1 MIPPSITPTSTSPG
15 PLEQAKP
22 APSPLLH
29 QRLALLIQMW
39 YYDTTNGSV
48 LKRRK
53 LISIIN
59 ELHDCLSQY
68 EQAPRR
74 ISASSRTYSDTICYE
89 YYDHL
94 VYYKHFSPQQKLT
107 IWNFLYAFSS
117 VPAAHR
123 ISVLLE
129 IDRHFTAASEHS

>member
-48 LKRRK
+48 LKRQQ
-53 LISIIN
+53 LISVIN

-74 ISASSRTYSDTICYE
+74 ILASSRTIWHE
-89 YYDHL
+89 YYEHL
-94 VYYKHFSPQQKLT
+94 VSHKRFTPQQKLT
-107 IWNFLYAFSS
+107 IWNFLYEFSS
-117 VPAAHR
+117 VPAPHR

-129 IDRHFTAASEHS
+129 ISRNFPAASEHP